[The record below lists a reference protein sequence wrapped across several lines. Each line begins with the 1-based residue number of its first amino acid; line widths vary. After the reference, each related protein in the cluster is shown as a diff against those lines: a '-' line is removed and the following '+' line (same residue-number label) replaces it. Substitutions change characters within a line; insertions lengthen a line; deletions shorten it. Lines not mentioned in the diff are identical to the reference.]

1 MANLTLKELA
11 AEYRHGAQLLA
22 GRIKELTLRRNKTQD
37 PAQQIVL
44 DGRLAPLIEMRR
56 QAQQTAR
63 ECERYYNKG
72 GLHHDTATV

>member
-1 MANLTLKELA
+1 MADLTLKELA

-22 GRIKELTLRRNKTQD
+22 GRIRELTLRRNRIQD
-37 PAQQIVL
+37 PTQQILL

-63 ECERYYNKG
+63 QCERYYDRG
-72 GLHHDTATV
+72 GARHGAATI